1 MMLDRGVVAERRILG
16 AWCALW
22 VTVFLAG
29 CGGGGGHKDTGG
41 VQTYSL
47 GGTIAGLGD
56 ASGLVLADGLESVA
70 IPAGST
76 GFSFPTPLSAGAE
89 YSITV
94 ATQPTGETCTV
105 AGGSGTIGSANIA
118 NAVVTCS
125 DRSYTVGG
133 TISGLTVSGLVLANG
148 MDTLPVSAGAT
159 TFTMPTAL
167 AYTSSYSI
175 TVKTQPSGLACAVT
189 NGSGTMPAGNLTN
202 VAVTCSGQP
211 FTLSGS
217 IRGLGNNTGLVLANG
232 SDTLNVSAG
241 ASTFSMPAAVPFG
254 SPYSVVVQ
262 SAPAGLTCTVINGS
276 GTMPASN
283 VSNVTITCADQSYT
297 IGGSVMGL
305 HRPGLMLA
313 NGTDILSVPANA
325 TSFTMPASIAFG
337 SSYAVTVQA
346 QPDNTTCTVGNGSG
360 VVGARPVTNI
370 TVTCS
375 QDSFTVGGSITG
387 LTVAGL
393 VLASGTDTLQV
404 LANAATFTLP
414 ASFANGASYNVTVKT
429 HPTAVNCVV
438 TNGSGTINDA
448 DVTNINI
455 ACGPGTEVLLSPMS
469 ATLGNTPNYGALIQ
483 ANDGNLY
490 GVASYGG
497 DYNGG
502 TFFKLTPSGD
512 VTVIWSFGAGMDGQ
526 RPTGRPV
533 QGSDGTFY
541 GTTANG
547 GQYGY
552 GTVFKITP
560 AGTESVLWS
569 FGSGSDARY
578 PNGYL
583 LQASDGNLYGMSN
596 SGGTSAL
603 GTVFKITLSG
613 TESVLWSFAGGGDGS
628 QPFGG
633 LIQASDGN
641 LYGTTWRG
649 GTSSVAPAGTVFRL
663 TLSGTETVIHSFG
676 DAGDGVDPTSGTL
689 LQASDGYLYGMT
701 YQGGANDLGT
711 VFKIDPTSGSEL
723 IFYSFNVGPDAAH
736 PDAGLIQA
744 NDGNFYGT
752 TTQGGTSGNGTIF
765 KLTPS
770 GTETVL
776 SSFAGVGPDGYMPEG
791 NLVQADNGSLYGLAN
806 AGGANGDGAI
816 FELN

>member
-1 MMLDRGVVAERRILG
+1 MLDCTVIAGRRILG
-16 AWCALW
+16 SWCAVW
-22 VTVFLAG
+22 ATVFLAA
-29 CGGGGGHKDTGG
+29 CGGGGGAGG

-56 ASGLVLADGLESVA
+56 GSGLVLADGVESVA
-70 IPAGST
+70 IST
-76 GFSFPTPLSAGAE
+76 GSNEFSFPTRLSAGAA

-105 AGGSGTIGSANIA
+105 AGGSGTVGSANIA

-133 TISGLTVSGLVLANG
+133 SISGLTVSGLVLANG
-148 MDTLPVSAGAT
+148 TDTLPVSVGAT
-159 TFTMPTAL
+159 TFTMPTAV

-175 TVKTQPSGLACAVT
+175 TVKTQPPGLACAVT

-217 IRGLGNNTGLVLANG
+217 IGGLGNNTGLVLANG
-232 SDTLNVSAG
+232 SDTLNVSSG
-241 ASTFSMPAAVPFG
+241 ASTFIMPAAVPFG
-254 SPYSVVVQ
+254 GAYSIVVQ
-262 SAPAGLTCTVINGS
+262 SAPAGLTCTVTNGS

-283 VSNVTITCADQSYT
+283 VSNVTVTCADQSYT
-297 IGGSVMGL
+297 VGGSVTGL
-305 HRPGLMLA
+305 HLSGLVLA
-313 NGTDILSVPANA
+313 NGTDTFSVPANA

-346 QPDNTTCTVGNGSG
+346 QPNNTTCTVGNGSG
-360 VVGARPVTNI
+360 VVGAGPVSNI
-370 TVTCS
+370 TVTCA
-375 QDSFTVGGSITG
+375 QNSFTVGGSITG

-393 VLASGTDTLQV
+393 ILASGTDTLHV

-414 ASFANGASYNVTVKT
+414 SSFANGAGYSVTLKT

-438 TNGSGTINDA
+438 TNGSGTVNNA

-455 ACGPGTEVLLSPMS
+455 ACGPGTEVVLSSMS
-469 ATLGNTPNYGALIQ
+469 ATLGNPPSNGALIQ
-483 ANDGNLY
+483 ASDGNLY
-490 GVASYGG
+490 GVAPYGG
-497 DYNGG
+497 DHNGG
-502 TFFKLTPSGD
+502 TFFKLTSSGN

-526 RPTGRPV
+526 RPTGRPI
-533 QGSDGTFY
+533 QGSDGNFY

-552 GTVFKITP
+552 GTVFRITP
-560 AGTESVLWS
+560 TGTESLLWS

-583 LQASDGNLYGMSN
+583 LQASDGNFYGMSN
-596 SGGTSAL
+596 DGTNAPGS
-603 GTVFKITLSG
+603 VFKLTPAG
-613 TESVLWSFAGGGDGS
+613 TETVLWSFGAGSDGS

-641 LYGTTWRG
+641 LYGTTERG

-676 DAGDGVDPTSGTL
+676 DTGDGVDPTSGTL

-711 VFKIDPTSGSEL
+711 VFKIDPASGSESIL
-723 IFYSFNVGPDAAH
+723 YSFDVVPDAAR
-736 PDAGLIQA
+736 PGAGLIQA

-752 TTQGGTSGNGTIF
+752 TTQGGTRGNGTIF

-770 GTETVL
+770 GTESVL
-776 SSFAGVGPDGYMPEG
+776 WSFGTGSDGYLPGG
-791 NLVQADNGSLYGLAN
+791 NLVQADNGSLYGLAV
-806 AGGANGDGAI
+806 AGGANGNGAI
-816 FELN
+816 FEFN